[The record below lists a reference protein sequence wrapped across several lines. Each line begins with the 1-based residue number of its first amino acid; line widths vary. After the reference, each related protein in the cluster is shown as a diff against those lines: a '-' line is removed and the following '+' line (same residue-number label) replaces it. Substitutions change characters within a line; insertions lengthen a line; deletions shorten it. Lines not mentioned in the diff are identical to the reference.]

1 MDVKFAFEDVGKIF
15 LGRVYRPIAKV
26 SLKALSSDLWT
37 DTWMVVDTGAD
48 FTILPRH
55 LAQKLRVSLEKDC
68 VKDETF
74 GVGGEQAIY
83 LCKQKIKAKIG
94 KLERNI
100 PLAFFD
106 SNDVPALL
114 GRLGFLET
122 FDTEF
127 LKKHVVVFKD

>member
-1 MDVKFAFEDVGKIF
+1 MDVRFPFEDVGKGFFGTI
-15 LGRVYRPIAKV
+15 YRPVAKV
-26 SLKALSSDLWT
+26 SLKALSHDIWT

-55 LAQKLRVSLEKDC
+55 LAGKLRISLEKDC
-68 VKDETF
+68 IKDTTF

-83 LCKQKIKAKIG
+83 LCKHKIAAKVGYIA
-94 KLERNI
+94 RNI

-106 SNDVPALL
+106 SNEVPALL

-122 FDTEF
+122 FDSEF
-127 LKKHVVVFKD
+127 LRSHVAVFKK

>member
-1 MDVKFAFEDVGKIF
+1 
-15 LGRVYRPIAKV
+15 
-26 SLKALSSDLWT
+26 
-37 DTWMVVDTGAD
+37 MVVDTGAD
-48 FTILPRH
+48 FTILPRY
-55 LAQKLRVSLEKDC
+55 LAEDLHISLERDC

-83 LCKQKIKAKIG
+83 LYKQKIKAKIG
-94 KLERNI
+94 DVEKDI

-106 SNDVPALL
+106 NNEVPALL

-127 LKKHVVVFKD
+127 LKEHWVVFRE

>member
-1 MDVKFAFEDVGKIF
+1 MSAKFPFEYIGESFFGKI
-15 LGRVYRPIAKV
+15 YRPIAKV
-26 SLKALSSDLWT
+26 SLQSVKTNVWAE
-37 DTWMVVDTGAD
+37 TWMVVDTGAD
-48 FTILPRH
+48 FTILSRY
-55 LAQKLRVSLEKDC
+55 LAKDLEVFLEKDC

-74 GVGGEQAIY
+74 GVGGEQTIY

-94 KLERNI
+94 GIERHV

-106 SNDVPALL
+106 SNEVPALL

-127 LKKHVVVFKD
+127 LKNHVVVFKK

>member
-1 MDVKFAFEDVGKIF
+1 MDVEFPFENVGKSFFGAI
-15 LGRVYRPIAKV
+15 YRPVAKV
-26 SLKALSSDLWT
+26 SLKSLRNTIWT
-37 DTWMVVDTGAD
+37 EAWMVVDTGAD
-48 FTILPRH
+48 FTILPRY
-55 LAQKLRVSLEKDC
+55 LAEDLHISLERDC

-94 KLERNI
+94 NIERDV

-106 SNDVPALL
+106 SNEVPALL

-127 LKKHVVVFKD
+127 LKSHVVVFKK